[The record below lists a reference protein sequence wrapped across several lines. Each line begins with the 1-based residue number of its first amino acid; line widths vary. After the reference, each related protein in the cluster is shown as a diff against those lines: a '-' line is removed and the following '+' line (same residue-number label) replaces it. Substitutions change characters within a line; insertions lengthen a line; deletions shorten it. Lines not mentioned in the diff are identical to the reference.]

1 MYLIT
6 MYEWMNK
13 WSDRIW
19 SHRYRERGWEYSTIK
34 WKGILLF
41 ETAGKKQEEGYYKW
55 NKGISKP

>member
-1 MYLIT
+1 MN
-6 MYEWMNK
+6 EWMNE

-19 SHRYRERGWEYSTIK
+19 PHRYRERGGEYSTIK

-41 ETAGKKQEEGYYKW
+41 ETAGKKQEEGYYKS